1 MPELFLQRLG
11 SDVNDKLQIVFDV
24 QALMIAALGLPVLAA
39 LIPGMIGSR
48 ALAACIV
55 CAALGACSQ
64 QQLYATGQ
72 QWQRTQCQKI
82 DDRAQRTRCEDSV
95 ALSFD
100 EYQVQRQDTAK
111 R

>member
-1 MPELFLQRLG
+1 MRHQ
-11 SDVNDKLQIVFDV
+11 
-24 QALMIAALGLPVLAA
+24 MLAR
-39 LIPGMIGSR
+39 G
-48 ALAACIV
+48 LAACTA
-55 CAALGACSQ
+55 CTALTACST
-64 QQLYATGQ
+64 QQLYAIGQ
-72 QWQRTQCQKI
+72 QWQRNQCQKI